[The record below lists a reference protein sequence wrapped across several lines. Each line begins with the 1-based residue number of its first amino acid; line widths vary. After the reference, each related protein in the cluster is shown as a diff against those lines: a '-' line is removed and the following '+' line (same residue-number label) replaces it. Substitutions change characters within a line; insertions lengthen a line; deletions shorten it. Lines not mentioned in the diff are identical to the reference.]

1 MHAAHSSKCWDY
13 LILTASHSRQA
24 AAYESQLKRRMETQA
39 LRSVREAFVV
49 ADLEG
54 KRIGSGGSTLQC
66 LAEVVNRER
75 HKNGLLRATPLE
87 ILKRL
92 RILIVHAGGD
102 SRRLPAYGPCGKIFV
117 PVPGGCS
124 NPCGATLFD
133 RLVPAFLELPS
144 GAEGAGQVVV
154 SAGDALNQF
163 DASAVDFTAAGI
175 TALGCY
181 SPPQEAARHGVF
193 CIDRRGAIRLFLQK
207 PSLEE
212 QAAYGAINPA
222 GETVLDIGVMS
233 FDAAAAV
240 RMLEAFGLETT
251 STNGELK
258 FSAEARQNLLTLGVD
273 LYREICCAMGSEATL
288 EHYVRSARASGSP
301 WSDDLF
307 RRIFPALRAIPFQAQ
322 IVPKCRFLHF
332 GSSRQLISSG
342 LALAAQDRG
351 APPESTVLAMNNEV
365 ESGNIRGSESW
376 VEGCRVRAP
385 LTLGGW
391 NLVVGVDVDEPLW
404 LPRGACLDVLK
415 GRNRR
420 EAPVYF
426 IRCYGI
432 DDTFKDALHQ
442 GATLC
447 GKDLRDWLASV
458 GARSEDI
465 WSESHSP
472 EERNLWNARVFP
484 AEPDSA
490 GYRRWLW
497 MYDPHAASAEQKRAY
512 LNADRYSAAEMAWL
526 ADQEDFHLR
535 RDAILAAQR
544 RKPY

>member
-1 MHAAHSSKCWDY
+1 MHAARPSRRWDY
-13 LILTASHSRQA
+13 LILTASNARQA
-24 AAYESQLKRRMETQA
+24 AAYEFQLKRRIDIGF
-39 LRSVREAFVV
+39 LPSVREALVV

-75 HKNGLLRATPLE
+75 RKSGSVRATPFE

-92 RILIVHAGGD
+92 SILIVHAGGD

-117 PVPGGCS
+117 PVPGNS
-124 NPCGATLFD
+124 ETPCGLTLFD
-133 RLVPAFLELPS
+133 RLVPAYLDLPA

-154 SAGDALNQF
+154 GAGDALNQF
-163 DASAVDFTAAGI
+163 DASAINFAGAGI

-181 SPPQEAARHGVF
+181 ASPQEAARHGVF
-193 CIDRRGAIRLFLQK
+193 CIDPSGAVRLFLQK
-207 PSLEE
+207 PSCEE
-212 QAAYGAINPA
+212 QAAYGAINS
-222 GETVLDIGVMS
+222 GGKTVLDIGVMS
-233 FDAAAAV
+233 FDAGAAV
-240 RMLEAFGLETT
+240 RMLEAFGMET
-251 STNGELK
+251 SPAKGELM
-258 FSAEARQNLLTLGVD
+258 FGDEARQMLLTCGVD

-288 EHYVRSARASGSP
+288 EHYVRSARASGSR

-307 RRIFPALRAIPFQAQ
+307 RRIFPALRSIPFQTQ
-322 IVPKCRFLHF
+322 IVPECQFLHF

-351 APPESTVLAMNNEV
+351 AFLASTVLALNNEV
-365 ESGNIRGSESW
+365 EGGSITGSESW
-376 VEGCRVRAP
+376 VEGCRLRAP

-391 NLVVGVDVDEPLW
+391 NVVVGVDVAEPLS
-404 LPRGACLDVLK
+404 LPHGACLDVLK
-415 GRNRR
+415 GRCR
-420 EAPVYF
+420 AGDPVYF

-432 DDTFKDALHQ
+432 DDTFKDTLNR

-447 GKDLRDWLASV
+447 GKDLQEWLALV

-465 WSESHSP
+465 WSESHPP
-472 EERNLWNARVFP
+472 EERNLWNAHVFP
-484 AEPDSA
+484 AETDST

-497 MYDPHAASAEQKRAY
+497 MYDPRKANAEQKRAY
-512 LNADRYSAAEMAWL
+512 LRADRYSAAEMAWL

-535 RDAILAAQR
+535 REAILAAQR
-544 RKPY
+544 RNSC